1 MKCASYVI
9 SCALSLGL
17 GVDSAFAD
25 VITINVTAHILGIV
39 DKAGVFPGLAGG
51 QPVTATYSY
60 DTGTPQET
68 KTTPGRYGFYRPASP
83 PASVKVCAGP
93 YTFQSLATSD
103 FQITVVPGF
112 GDARQGSF
120 YVDAINV
127 QPLARGATID
137 RIEFAFFGRDWPTSN
152 ALPTGAPAMQNLSS
166 GDIIVKDT
174 STDSQ
179 VIVQIDSIT
188 LASAP

>member
-1 MKCASYVI
+1 MKRASYVI
-9 SCALSLGL
+9 SCLLSLGL

-25 VITINVTAHILGIV
+25 VITVNVTAHIQGIV

-60 DTGTPQET
+60 DTGTPRET
-68 KTTPGRYGFYRPASP
+68 NTTPGRYGFYRPASP

-112 GDARQGSF
+112 GHANPGSF

-127 QPLARGATID
+127 QPLAPGATGD
-137 RIEFAFFGRDWPTSN
+137 VIEFAFFGLDWPASN
-152 ALPTGAPAMQNLSS
+152 ALPIGTPPMQSLSS
-166 GDIIVKDT
+166 GDIVVKSI

-179 VIVQIDSIT
+179 LIARIDSIT
-188 LASAP
+188 LATAP